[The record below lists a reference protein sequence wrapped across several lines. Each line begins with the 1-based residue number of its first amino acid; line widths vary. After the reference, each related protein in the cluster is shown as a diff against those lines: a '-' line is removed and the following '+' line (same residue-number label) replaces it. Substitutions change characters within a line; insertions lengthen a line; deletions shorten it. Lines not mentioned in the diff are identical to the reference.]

1 MKDTDF
7 LALSTHVRILENR
20 LLTKTRR
27 ERMIDAAGDEEV
39 AKLLS
44 ECGYAEP
51 EELTAECVNATLTRA
66 RTELFREL
74 KKEVPVPA
82 LIEVFQIKYD
92 YHNAKA
98 LIKSDAIGED
108 ARRLLMEGG
117 RYAPEQLAND
127 FHKGEL
133 ENCSEAFRE
142 ATERATAVLSETRDP
157 QRADLILDRACYE
170 EMTAAAKESK
180 SRFLQGYVRLC
191 IDSVNLRLTVRCRR
205 TGVSEGL
212 LSDSLLPNG
221 SVPTEG
227 FLSVGENDLAK
238 LLADTPLR
246 DAAKLG
252 DTLTA
257 PDSGSLSP
265 LERACDNALTRY
277 LSDAK
282 RIPFGEQPIVAYLCA
297 REAEAVAIRTILAGR
312 KAGESG
318 ETIRERLREC
328 YV

>member
-7 LALSTHVRILENR
+7 LALSTRVRILENR
-20 LLTKTRR
+20 LLNKNRR
-27 ERMIDAAGDEEV
+27 ERMIDASGDEEV
-39 AKLLS
+39 AKLLA
-44 ECGYAEP
+44 ECGYPEP
-51 EELTAECVNATLTRA
+51 EDLSAESVNTILTKA
-66 RTELFREL
+66 RETLFREL

-82 LIEVFQIKYD
+82 LIEVFQVKYD

-98 LIKSDAIGED
+98 LLKAEAIGED
-108 ARRLLMEGG
+108 ARRLLMAGG
-117 RYAPEQLAND
+117 RYEPEALADDFHRGDLEQYPALFRDAVERAND
-127 FHKGEL
+127 I
-133 ENCSEAFRE
+133 
-142 ATERATAVLSETRDP
+142 LSKTHDP
-157 QRADLILDRACYE
+157 QRADMVLDHACYE

-180 SRFLQGYVRLC
+180 SKFLQGYVRLC

-205 TGVSEGL
+205 MKVSEAL

-221 SVPTEG
+221 EIPVEAL
-227 FLSVGENDLAK
+227 LSAGENGLSK
-238 LLADTPLR
+238 LFADTPLR

-312 KAGESG
+312 KAGESS

>member
-20 LLTKTRR
+20 LLTKSRR

-39 AKLLS
+39 AKLLT
-44 ECGYAEP
+44 ECGYTEP

-82 LIEVFQIKYD
+82 LIEVFQVKYD

-108 ARRLLMEGG
+108 ARHLLMEGG
-117 RYAPEQLAND
+117 RYDPQTLANQ

-133 ENCSEAFRE
+133 KDCSEVFRGALE
-142 ATERATAVLSETRDP
+142 QAAAVLSETHDP

-180 SRFLQGYVRLC
+180 SKFLQGYVRLC

-205 TGVSEGL
+205 MRVSDAL

-221 SVPTEG
+221 EISVEALLTA
-227 FLSVGENDLAK
+227 GENGLSK
-238 LLADTPLR
+238 LFADTPLR

-312 KAGESG
+312 KAGESS